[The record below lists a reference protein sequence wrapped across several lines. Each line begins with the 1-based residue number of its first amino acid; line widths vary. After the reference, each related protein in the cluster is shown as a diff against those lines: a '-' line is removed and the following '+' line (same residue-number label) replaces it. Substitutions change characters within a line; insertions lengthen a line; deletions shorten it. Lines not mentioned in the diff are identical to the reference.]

1 MTFHGKVDK
10 AVSTAI
16 MSPRGIDWMNAITF
30 TFEDGKIAV
39 LHSNML
45 AQTDRQGVINGDRGY
60 IEVQNINNCE
70 EIRVFDLSRKR
81 IACYQVPEQINGY
94 EYEVLACKKAIEEG
108 KTECE
113 EMPHGETLR
122 VMELLDRIRADW
134 GMKFPCE

>member
-60 IEVQNINNCE
+60 IEVQNINNFQLGCPPLQA
-70 EIRVFDLSRKR
+70 RRALS
-81 IACYQVPEQINGY
+81 G
-94 EYEVLACKKAIEEG
+94 G
-108 KTECE
+108 
-113 EMPHGETLR
+113 
-122 VMELLDRIRADW
+122 
-134 GMKFPCE
+134 